1 MSSLN
6 PAAAPVRLVIIGGGI
21 GGTAVARRLANN
33 AAFDITLLDRQN
45 HFVFQPLLFQVA
57 TAALG
62 APDIAV
68 PIRFLLRKSRNVTVL
83 QADVTKVRAGEHL
96 VDTTVGSIPYDV
108 LVVAAGMVPSY
119 FGHPEWEQ
127 RAPSLKTLADAAL
140 IRERVLSAFER
151 AEAIADPVEHAR
163 QMTFVVVGGGPTGA
177 ELAGA
182 LRELANDALAHDF
195 RRINPREARVVLVE
209 AGPRILSMFHPRLS
223 SSATADL
230 LRRGVDVRLNSPV
243 TALTERGVMLGTQF
257 VPAANVIWA
266 AGVRAAPLADSLPA
280 ELDGLGRAVVSAD
293 CSLPGHPE
301 IFVIGDLAHYRTAS
315 IAEPLAAVGGV
326 ALQQGNHVARVLRD
340 EVKGKPRRSFS
351 YFDRGQMATISRH
364 HAVAEV
370 RRVRFDGSLAWWLW
384 LLVHVV
390 LLAGFR
396 NRVAVTLH
404 WLWSY
409 ITLQRGARL
418 IVRNRPHTADALAPE
433 ASLEKS

>member
-1 MSSLN
+1 
-6 PAAAPVRLVIIGGGI
+6 VIVGGGI
-21 GGTAVARRLANN
+21 GGIAVARRLASN

-68 PIRFLLRKSRNVTVL
+68 PIRFLLRKSHNVSVL
-83 QADVTKVRAGEHL
+83 QAEVTRVRAAERL
-96 VDTTVGSIPYDV
+96 VDTTVGPVPYDV
-108 LVVAAGMVPSY
+108 LVVAAGMEASY
-119 FGHPEWEQ
+119 FGRPEWEK

-140 IRERVLSAFER
+140 IRERVLSAYER

-195 RRINPREARVVLVE
+195 RRINPREARVILVE

-223 SSATADL
+223 LSATEDL
-230 LRRGVDVRLNSPV
+230 RRRGVDVRLNSPV
-243 TALTERGVMLGTQF
+243 TELSDLGVMLGTEYI
-257 VPAANVIWA
+257 PAANVIWA
-266 AGVRAAPLADSLPA
+266 AGVRASPLAASLPA
-280 ELDGLGRAVVSAD
+280 ERDEIGRAIVAAD

-301 IFVIGDLAHYRTAS
+301 IFVIGDLAHYRTPQMPQ
-315 IAEPLAAVGGV
+315 PLAAVGGV
-326 ALQQGNHVARVLRD
+326 ALQQAQHVARLLRAD
-340 EVKGKPRRSFS
+340 LQGKPRRPFR

-396 NRVAVTLH
+396 NRVAVTVH

-418 IVRNRPHTADALAPE
+418 IVRNRPHGTDYPVPE
-433 ASLEKS
+433 PPLG